1 MRESIKK
8 KLLTLFLYTSFFDIQ
23 FLKGEI
29 AKHFEIPES
38 SISLTHKETV
48 KNGDGN
54 IELILLNLKIYEF
67 DFVVRFLPRVQQ
79 PKEIE
84 VPKVVKVEKKWW
96 QINVP
101 DTKVVIEKQMSSEK
115 PTEYWV
121 LTDIQ

>member
-23 FLKGEI
+23 FLKGEV

-38 SISLTHKETV
+38 SISLNHKETV
-48 KNGDGN
+48 KKEDGT
-54 IELILLNLKIYEF
+54 IDYVLFILKVYEF
-67 DFVVRFLPRVQQ
+67 DFVVRFHARLQQ